1 MPCILLRLV
10 ATVHRTLNWWI
21 IIISIVWIRVWKE
34 SYIDIR
40 ANPIFVFLFLLLWLL
55 EGHSCQMLHHIALD
69 LFLLFIWWAGRSGSI
84 LQKQRRLLQHN
95 TILLKKMR
103 REQQQQLAVY
113 IGRSKLHVPL
123 PPSYA
128 LLGSISFFFFFLL
141 YNISPLWASRLHHIH
156 TNGDHFLESAQ
167 DAFFIWIFIRGAW
180 LAMMYTSITIT
191 LRLTNSYYH
200 LQCSS

>member
-40 ANPIFVFLFLLLWLL
+40 ENPIFVFLFLLLWLL

-128 LLGSISFFFFFLL
+128 LLGSISFFFFFFYTIFRPYEPLDFIIYIRMGTIFLSRPRTPFSFGFLL
-141 YNISPLWASRLHHIH
+141 EAPGWQWC
-156 TNGDHFLESAQ
+156 T
-167 DAFFIWIFIRGAW
+167 
-180 LAMMYTSITIT
+180 
-191 LRLTNSYYH
+191 H
-200 LQCSS
+200 L